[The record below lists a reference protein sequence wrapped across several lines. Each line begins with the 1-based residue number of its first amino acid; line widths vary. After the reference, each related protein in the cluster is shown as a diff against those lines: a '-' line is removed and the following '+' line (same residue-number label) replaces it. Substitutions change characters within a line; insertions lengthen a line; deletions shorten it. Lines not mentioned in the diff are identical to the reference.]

1 MITVYSD
8 RIEILSRGSLAPAQ
22 TMEGFF
28 LGESVPVNRKL
39 SDIFLQLHIS
49 ERSGRGIPRIVG
61 KYGRDAIE
69 FRDNTILVTIPFD
82 RLQQNMGT
90 KAASSTEN
98 RNDRSLTEVL
108 TEVLSIRDAEKVM
121 PIAEYLDIHGE
132 ITPKEAELLVKK
144 STKTVYRYL
153 TMLVGTGKV
162 IREGETNQTIYR
174 LLK

>member
-1 MITVYSD
+1 MWC
-8 RIEILSRGSLAPAQ
+8 Q
-22 TMEGFF
+22 
-28 LGESVPVNRKL
+28 
-39 SDIFLQLHIS
+39 
-49 ERSGRGIPRIVG
+49 IVTANHRN
-61 KYGRDAIE
+61 KKE
-69 FRDNTILVTIPFD
+69 
-82 RLQQNMGT
+82 
-90 KAASSTEN
+90 KATSSTEN
-98 RNDRSLTEVL
+98 RIDRSL

-162 IREGETNQTIYR
+162 IREGEPNQTIYR